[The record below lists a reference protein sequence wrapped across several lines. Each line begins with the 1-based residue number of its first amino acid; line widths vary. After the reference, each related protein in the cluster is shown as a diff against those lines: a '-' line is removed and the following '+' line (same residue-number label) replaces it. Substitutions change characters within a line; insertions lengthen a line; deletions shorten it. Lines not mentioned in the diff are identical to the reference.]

1 MADKNR
7 DTMNREKEI
16 VKTSFIGI
24 IVNVLL
30 VGFKAFIGF
39 LAMSVSIIMDAVN
52 NLTDALS
59 SLITIVGTKLAG
71 KKPNKKHPFG
81 YGRIEYLTSTL
92 IAFIIL
98 FAGGM
103 AVYESIMSLIEGQT
117 PTYDKWSI
125 IIISVA
131 IVVKI
136 LLGLF
141 FRYKGKKVDSDALKS
156 SGTDALFDSILSL
169 STLVALIISLTA
181 NVYIEGYLG
190 ILIGLF
196 ILKSGFEA
204 LKESLSQIIGDRV
217 DKEKA
222 FEIKSF
228 ITSNHSEVKGVYDL
242 IINNYG
248 PNKAIGSVHVEV
260 DDKMTAKEIQILE
273 RKIQTEIYSTYS
285 IIMTIGIYASNVSSE
300 KSKSIKTYLKEIIE
314 KHPHVIQTHG
324 FYVDEENKYVL
335 FDVIFD
341 FDETNPEDAVD
352 SIKKELKEKFEDF
365 EFNIIVDTD
374 FTD

>member
-1 MADKNR
+1 
-7 DTMNREKEI
+7 MNREKEI
-16 VKTSFIGI
+16 VKTSVIGI
-24 IVNVLL
+24 AVNVLL

-59 SLITIVGTKLAG
+59 SLITIIGTKLAG

-81 YGRIEYLTSTL
+81 YGRVEYLTSTL

-103 AVYESIMSLIEGQT
+103 AIYESITSLIEGQT
-117 PTYDKWSI
+117 PTYDKWAI

-136 LLGLF
+136 ALGLF

-260 DDKMTAKEIQILE
+260 DDKMTAKEIQLLE

-314 KHPHVIQTHG
+314 KYPHVIQTHG

-352 SIKKELKEKFEDF
+352 SIKKELKEKFDDF